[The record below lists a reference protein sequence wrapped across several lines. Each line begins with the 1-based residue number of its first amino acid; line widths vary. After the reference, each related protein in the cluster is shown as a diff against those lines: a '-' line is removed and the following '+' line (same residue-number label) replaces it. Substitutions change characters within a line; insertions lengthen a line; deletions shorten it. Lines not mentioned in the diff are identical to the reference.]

1 MSTRQVRKLR
11 DSRLE
16 LQEEEEQAEEEAT
29 AEEKE
34 EQAKEKEQAERFTI
48 KLFPT
53 LSSRL
58 VTKLWVNGR
67 EKRASQR
74 QKGQAEI
81 GSH

>member
-1 MSTRQVRKLR
+1 
-11 DSRLE
+11 LE

-34 EQAKEKEQAERFTI
+34 EQAEITERVTI

-58 VTKLWVNGR
+58 VTKLWVRGR
-67 EKRASQR
+67 ERSGGER
-74 QKGQAEI
+74 EG
-81 GSH
+81 GSHWVSRWKVARFHVQTPSNKGLG